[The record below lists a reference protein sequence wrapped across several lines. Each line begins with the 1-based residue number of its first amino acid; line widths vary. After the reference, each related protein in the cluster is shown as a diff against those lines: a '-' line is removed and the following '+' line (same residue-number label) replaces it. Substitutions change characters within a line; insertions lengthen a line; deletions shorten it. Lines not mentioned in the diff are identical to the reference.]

1 MTMKSSWKAATVL
14 VASVLILSACSAP
27 GGSGGTVHLEF
38 QTGLGSSD
46 PILKDLTTITK
57 SFEAANHGVDIKLV
71 PMTNTY
77 EADMKVRLSSHDL
90 PDIWATHGWSLLRYS
105 DFLEPL
111 NKQPWASNFNKA
123 LAPAMENSKG
133 QFFALPVDTDVAGI
147 VYNKTV
153 LAAAGIDPATLTTW
167 DAFTAAAAK
176 LKATGIAPI
185 TSSGKDS
192 WFAGNIA
199 DFLSSGAHSPAELKK
214 LRSGTFASPAYEKM
228 LDQVS
233 DWTKA
238 GYFNPDYSSATQ
250 DDIARA
256 LAQGKTGF
264 VFVQNYIVA
273 GALALNPDAKLGYF
287 PIPGFVGKPYLVG
300 GEGHAYGVAKTSPH
314 KDVALK
320 YLAYLAKPKNLSSLA
335 SAIGGV
341 PGLTNATSDL
351 GVLSDSYKQ
360 FVAPNAFRL
369 EPYFDRVY
377 LPNGMWDT
385 MVKTTDSVI
394 TKQSDPAA
402 ATAQMKAQFTTLFK
416 PE

>member
-14 VASVLILSACSAP
+14 VASALLLSACSAP
-27 GGSGGTVHLEF
+27 SSGGDPVHLEF
-38 QTGLGSSD
+38 QTGLGTSD
-46 PILKDLTTITK
+46 PILKDLTTITH
-57 SFEAANHGVDIKLV
+57 SFEAANPGVDIKLV

-111 NKQPWASNFNKA
+111 NTQPWAANFNKA
-123 LAPAMENSKG
+123 LAPAMKNSKG
-133 QFFALPVDTDVAGI
+133 QFFALPADTDVAGI

-153 LAAAGIDPATLTTW
+153 LEAAGIDPTTLTSW

-176 LKATGIAPI
+176 IKTAGITPI
-185 TSSGKDS
+185 TASGKDN
-192 WFAGNIA
+192 WFAGNVA
-199 DFLSSGAHSPAELKK
+199 DFLASGAYSASDLKK
-214 LRSGTFASPAYEKM
+214 LRGGTFVSPGYEKM

-233 DWTKA
+233 KWAKA

-256 LAQGKTGF
+256 LAEGKTGF
-264 VFVQNYIVA
+264 VFVQNYLVA
-273 GALALNPDAKLGYF
+273 SALALNPAAKIGYF
-287 PIPGFVGKPYLVG
+287 PIPGFDIKPYLVG
-300 GEGHAYGVAKTSPH
+300 GEGHAYGVAKTSRH

-320 YLAYLAKPKNLSSLA
+320 YLAFLAEPKNLSTLA

-341 PGLTNATSDL
+341 PGLTNATSNL
-351 GVLSDSYKQ
+351 GALADSYKQ
-360 FVAPNAFRL
+360 FVEPGKFRL

-385 MVKTTDSVI
+385 MVNTTDSVI
-394 TKQSDPAA
+394 TGQAGSIAA
-402 ATAQMKAQFTTLFK
+402 AGQVKAQFTTLYK
-416 PE
+416 P